1 VAMRPQGWRDALS
14 AGSLSREP
22 SEREEIEKAIKIL
35 REDGNL
41 DAIERI
47 NKWWVPERHDSH
59 DWTDY
64 DS

>member
-1 VAMRPQGWRDALS
+1 VRVLSVENRPK
-14 AGSLSREP
+14 EK
-22 SEREEIEKAIKIL
+22 IEKAIKIL

-47 NKWWVPERHDSH
+47 NKWWVPERRDSH